1 MTPFIA
7 GLVLLAAL
15 LHASWNAMAKSGGT
29 PQYSI
34 ASYRLISAICCL
46 PLLFIFPIPLAAS
59 WPMLLASMI
68 IHTAYYVTL
77 SMSYRSGD
85 LSQVYPLFR
94 GLAPVLVVLGA
105 ALLAGEFLPLGAMLG
120 IGLVSAGLI
129 SITFAGGT
137 FGKIPAAALGWGLAT
152 SVLIAAYT
160 VADGMGV
167 RAAGNPFSYI
177 RPRRLA
183 RLHARQ
189 AGQDSRR
196 RARRRDRLRD
206 GDLRHGRSADG
217 DGFVIARNQC
227 NIRCLDRYP
236 VVSRT
241 LRAAAYYRRASGVSR
256 SGADKNPELSGAASD
271 VIDQRFPP
279 RGAEPSADTAG
290 AYDKRQRR
298 IRHPGV
304 DKA

>member
-46 PLLFIFPIPLAAS
+46 PLLFVFPIPLAAS
-59 WPMLLASMI
+59 WPLLLASMI
-68 IHTAYYVTL
+68 IHTAYYGTL
-77 SMSYRSGD
+77 SKAYHSGD

-105 ALLAGEFLPLGAMLG
+105 ALMAAEYLSAGAMLG

-129 SITFAGGT
+129 SITFAGGIV
-137 FGKIPAAALGWGLAT
+137 GKIPRPALGWGLAT

-160 VADGMGV
+160 VADGIGV

-177 RPRRLA
+177 VWLFLLEPIPIGIWLLA
-183 RLHARQ
+183 RDR
-189 AGQDSRR
+189 AGWFGYM
-196 RARRRDRLRD
+196 RAKP
-206 GDLRHGRSADG
+206 GKISAG
-217 DGFVIARNQC
+217 A
-227 NIRCLDRYP
+227 L
-236 VVSRT
+236 
-241 LRAAAYYRRASGVSR
+241 AAASAYAMVIYAMSVAPMALVSSLR
-256 SGADKNPELSGAASD
+256 ETSVIFAAL
-271 VIDQRFPP
+271 IGTLLFR
-279 RGAEPSADTAG
+279 EPFG
-290 AYDKRQRR
+290 RQR
-298 IRHPGV
+298 IVAAILVCLGV
-304 DKA
+304 VLIKMLS

>member
-34 ASYRLISAICCL
+34 ASYRLLSAIVCL
-46 PLLFIFPIPLAAS
+46 PLLFLFPLPLAAS
-59 WPMLLASMI
+59 WPMLVASML

-105 ALLAGEFLPLGAMLG
+105 TVFADEYLSVGAIFG

-129 SITFAGGT
+129 SITFAGGAV
-137 FGKIPAAALGWGLAT
+137 GKIPAPALGWGLAT
-152 SVLIAAYT
+152 SFLIAAYT

-177 RPRRLA
+177 IWLFILEPIPIGSWL
-183 RLHARQ
+183 LL
-189 AGQDSRR
+189 
-196 RARRRDRLRD
+196 RDRAGWL
-206 GDLRHGRSADG
+206 G
-217 DGFVIARNQC
+217 
-227 NIRCLDRYP
+227 YM
-236 VVSRT
+236 
-241 LRAAAYYRRASGVSR
+241 RAKPG
-256 SGADKNPELSGAASD
+256 K
-271 VIDQRFPP
+271 I
-279 RGAEPSADTAG
+279 TAG
-290 AYDKRQRR
+290 ALAAATAYAMVIYAMSVAPMAMVSSLRETSVIFAALIGTLMFREPFGRQR
-298 IRHPGV
+298 IIAAILVCLGV
-304 DKA
+304 VLIKALS